1 MNNEE
6 RLNLKRLL
14 DNSNCDDNTKI
25 IQKLKHSVLIRDD
38 IRQIENLKMSNS
50 ELKSNDIYGFIDL
63 CKEKCRFLYDNY
75 TDIFNKSVI
84 DELDLTIMTKLLT
97 ILKLIEDKKMDQHE
111 GSVMVGKLLKELYVD
126 SAMKRIENLDREN
139 ASDKPLPVEAKK
151 ISWREYKLR
160 VRDPTVPLKPLH

>member
-14 DNSNCDDNTKI
+14 EQSNCDDNTKS

-38 IRQIENLKMSNS
+38 IRKIENLKISNS
-50 ELKSNDIYGFIDL
+50 LLKTNDIYGFMEL
-63 CKEKCRFLYDNY
+63 CKDECRFLYDNY
-75 TDIFNKSVI
+75 TDIFNKSMV

-111 GSVMVGKLLKELYVD
+111 GSVMVGKILKELYID
-126 SAMKRIENLDREN
+126 SALKRIDNLGREN
-139 ASDKPLPVEAKK
+139 STDVLESVEPKR
-151 ISWREYKLR
+151 ISWKEYKSME
-160 VRDPTVPLKPLH
+160 H

>member
-14 DNSNCDDNTKI
+14 DQSNCDDNTKI

-38 IRQIENLKMSNS
+38 IRKIENLKTKNS
-50 ELKSNDIYGFIDL
+50 EFKTNDIYGFIEL
-63 CKEKCRFLYDNY
+63 CKGECRFLYDNY
-75 TDIFNKSVI
+75 TDIFNKLVV

-111 GSVMVGKLLKELYVD
+111 GSVMVGKILKELYVD
-126 SAMKRIENLDREN
+126 SSLKRIEKLDQIN
-139 ASDKPLPVEAKK
+139 AEEKIEKIEPKS
-151 ISWREYKLR
+151 ISWKEYKLME
-160 VRDPTVPLKPLH
+160 PTVPLKPLP